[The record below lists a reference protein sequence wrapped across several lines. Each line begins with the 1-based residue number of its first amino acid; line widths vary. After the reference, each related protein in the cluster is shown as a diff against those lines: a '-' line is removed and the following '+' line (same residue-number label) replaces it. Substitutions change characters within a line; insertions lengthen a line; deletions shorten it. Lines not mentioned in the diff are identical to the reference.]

1 MEESFSKKLIKKIRR
16 KDQTLEDEMSF
27 FDHLEVLRWHFIRS
41 LAVLFAF
48 TIVAFLN
55 REIVF
60 DKILFG
66 PKSVDFWTYRQM
78 CKLGDMLN
86 IGGICI
92 EEIPFTLMNT
102 QMVGQFTLHI
112 TSSLVVG
119 FILAFPY
126 ILWEIWRFIRPALY
140 SNEKKYSTGF
150 VFFSSMLFGMGVLF
164 GYFIFV
170 PLSIS
175 FLSNYIVSDIVTNQY
190 TLSNYISTVAT
201 LTLAAGLIFE
211 LPIVIYFL
219 SKVGIITPSIMKR
232 NRRYAIVIILIVSA
246 VITPSADVLTQVV
259 VATPLLILYEISIF
273 VSGYV
278 VRKNKEK
285 EEEELAEDS
294 RGNYRELED

>member
-1 MEESFSKKLIKKIRR
+1 
-16 KDQTLEDEMSF
+16 MSF

-41 LAVLFAF
+41 LGVMFVF
-48 TIVAFLN
+48 TIIAFLN
-55 REIVF
+55 RRIVF
-60 DKILFG
+60 DNILFG
-66 PKSVDFWTYRQM
+66 PKSPDFWTYRQM
-78 CKLGDMLN
+78 CKLGDWLHIN
-86 IGGICI
+86 GICI
-92 EEIPFTLMNT
+92 EKITFTLMNT
-102 QMVGQFTLHI
+102 KMVGQFTLHI

-119 FILAFPY
+119 FILSFPY

-140 SNEKKYSTGF
+140 DKEKKYSTGF
-150 VFFSSMLFGMGVLF
+150 VFFSSLLFGMGVLF

-201 LTLAAGLIFE
+201 LTLAAGLVFE

-219 SKVGIITPSIMKR
+219 SKVGIVTPTVLKR
-232 NRRYAIVIILIVSA
+232 NRRYAIVIILIVA
-246 VITPSADVLTQVV
+246 AIITPSPDVLTQLV

-278 VRKNKEK
+278 VRQNKLK
-285 EEEELAEDS
+285 EEAEANDEPEEK
-294 RGNYRELED
+294 YKELED

>member
-41 LAVLFAF
+41 LGVLFVF
-48 TIVAFLN
+48 TIVAFVN
-55 REIVF
+55 RQIVF
-60 DKILFG
+60 DRILFG
-66 PKSVDFWTYRQM
+66 PKNPDFWTYRQM
-78 CKLGDMLN
+78 CKLGEWLH
-86 IGGICI
+86 IKGICI
-92 EEIPFTLMNT
+92 EKITFTLMNT
-102 QMVGQFTLHI
+102 KMVGQFTLHI

-126 ILWEIWRFIRPALY
+126 ILWEIWRFIKPALY
-140 SNEKKYSTGF
+140 ANERKYSTGF
-150 VFFSSMLFGMGVLF
+150 VFFSSLLFGMGVLF

-201 LTLAAGLIFE
+201 LTLAAGIVFE
-211 LPIVIYFL
+211 LPMVIYFL
-219 SKVGIITPSIMKR
+219 SKVGIVTPQLMKR
-232 NRRYAIVIILIVSA
+232 NRRYAIVIILIVA
-246 VITPSADVLTQVV
+246 AIITPSPDVLTQMV
-259 VATPLLILYEISIF
+259 VATPLLILYELSIF

-285 EEEELAEDS
+285 EEAERTGEPVEKYKELD
-294 RGNYRELED
+294 D

>member
-27 FDHLEVLRWHFIRS
+27 FDHLEVLRWHILRS
-41 LAVLFAF
+41 LGVMLLF
-48 TIVAFLN
+48 TILAFLN

-66 PKSVDFWTYRQM
+66 PKSPDFWTYRQM
-78 CKLGDMLN
+78 CNLGDWLHIN
-86 IGGICI
+86 GICVEKI
-92 EEIPFTLMNT
+92 TFTLMNT
-102 QMVGQFTLHI
+102 KMVGQFTLHI

-126 ILWEIWRFIRPALY
+126 LLWEVWRFIKPALY
-140 SNEKKYSTGF
+140 DKEKKYSTGF
-150 VFFSSMLFGMGVLF
+150 VFFSSLLFIMGVLF

-175 FLSNYIVSDIVTNQY
+175 FLSNYIVSDIVSNQY

-201 LTLAAGLIFE
+201 LTLAAGLVFE
-211 LPIVIYFL
+211 LPIVIFFL
-219 SKVGIITPSIMKR
+219 SKVGIITPGIMRR
-232 NRRYAIVIILIVSA
+232 NRRYAIVIILIIA
-246 VITPSADVLTQVV
+246 AIITPSADVLTQVV

-273 VSGYV
+273 VSAYV
-278 VRKNKEK
+278 VRKNKEA
-285 EEEELAEDS
+285 EEAFLNDDIRED
-294 RGNYRELED
+294 YRELDD

>member
-1 MEESFSKKLIKKIRR
+1 
-16 KDQTLEDEMSF
+16 MSF

-41 LAVLFAF
+41 LGVMFVF
-48 TIVAFLN
+48 TIIAFLN
-55 REIVF
+55 RRIVF
-60 DKILFG
+60 DNILFG
-66 PKSVDFWTYRQM
+66 PKSPDFWTYRQM
-78 CKLGDMLN
+78 CKLGDWLHIN
-86 IGGICI
+86 GICI
-92 EEIPFTLMNT
+92 EKITFTLMNT
-102 QMVGQFTLHI
+102 KMVGQFTLHI

-119 FILAFPY
+119 FILSFPY

-140 SNEKKYSTGF
+140 DKEKKYSTGF
-150 VFFSSMLFGMGVLF
+150 VFFSSLLFGMGVLF

-201 LTLAAGLIFE
+201 LTLAAGLVFE

-219 SKVGIITPSIMKR
+219 SKVGIVTPTVLKR
-232 NRRYAIVIILIVSA
+232 NRRYAIVIILIVA
-246 VITPSADVLTQVV
+246 AIITPSPDVLTQLV

-278 VRKNKEK
+278 VRQNKLK
-285 EEEELAEDS
+285 EEAELDNEPEEK
-294 RGNYRELED
+294 YKELED